1 MTLFHSDFLE
11 AKLLES
17 IRKESVQSTNTEFE
31 LIEYNASGLII
42 GGLVAS
48 VSYGWLLIKILWV
61 DKEYRKTGIGRKLML
76 NAEKKV
82 IQIGC
87 HSVWLDTS
95 NPKAKAF
102 YSSRGYTAFG
112 ELKNTSTQLPLNHCR
127 WFMKNVLCRLVERVL

>member
-1 MTLFHSDFLE
+1 MIIRKWKSIKALLVKLTIIQWGHVMTLFHSDFLE

-42 GGLVAS
+42 GGLVAT

-76 NAEKKV
+76 NAEKKA

-87 HSVWLDTS
+87 HSV
-95 NPKAKAF
+95 
-102 YSSRGYTAFG
+102 
-112 ELKNTSTQLPLNHCR
+112 
-127 WFMKNVLCRLVERVL
+127 